1 MIKIM
6 DLSLIIDALVA
17 IVITMIVI
25 KMYRMHVGLAEI
37 MQYIL
42 YKEELKS
49 LRKYNKKIDERMKK
63 K

>member
-1 MIKIM
+1 M

-49 LRKYNKKIDERMKK
+49 L
-63 K
+63 